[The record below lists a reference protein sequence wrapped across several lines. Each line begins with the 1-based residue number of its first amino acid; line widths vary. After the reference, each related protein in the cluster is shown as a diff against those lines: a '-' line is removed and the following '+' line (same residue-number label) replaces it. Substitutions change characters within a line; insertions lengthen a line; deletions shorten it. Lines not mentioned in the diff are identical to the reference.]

1 MKNLDLN
8 DEDEVD
14 IDRLLDSGVSKDD
27 NANLDNSA
35 VRSSIESGI

>member
-8 DEDEVD
+8 DENEVD
-14 IDRLLDSGVSKDD
+14 IDRLLDSVVSKED

-35 VRSSIESGI
+35 VRSSI